1 MIILVI
7 NLLNDLKEIIF
18 LKNEKQLL
26 IDVRIIS
33 YFEILIALTEKVTLK
48 HK

>member
-33 YFEILIALTEKVTLK
+33 YFEILIAFNRKSLK